1 VIKDIL
7 IVDDEVSMA
16 KAMAEALKRLDYET
30 DVVHSAGEALELF
43 DKNIYKVVVSDVRME
58 KMSGKELLKKIKKL
72 SPKTAVI
79 LVTAYGTVKDAV
91 EVMKEGASDYILK
104 PFSAEKL
111 QQTVKRYFPA
121 DFSPVRI
128 KELAYKS
135 KSMEKVMN
143 LAEKAA
149 TTVAPVLIRGES
161 GTGKEM
167 LARYIHNKSS
177 RKDKP
182 YIAVNCAAIPEN
194 LLESELFG
202 YEKGAFTGAVSSKPG
217 KFELADGGTLVLD
230 EISELH
236 PSLQSKLLRV
246 LQEGE
251 VDRLGG
257 IKTIPVDVR
266 LISITNKEIETLI
279 DEGKF
284 REDLFFRINVIPIEI
299 PPLRER
305 PEDIEYL
312 ASYFLN
318 LYKEES
324 GKTDLKMGAKTI
336 SLLKEYNWPGNVR
349 ELQNIIQRAVIF
361 AEGKEIKP
369 EDLFITEKSNKI
381 KLSDEL
387 LRLDEM
393 ERRMIIMALKR
404 TLGNRKKAAE
414 ILGISERTLRNKVK
428 EYGVDIEKLLRERV
442 G

>member
-1 VIKDIL
+1 MIKDIL

-16 KAMAEALKRLDYET
+16 KAMGEALKRMKYDI
-30 DVVHSAGEALELF
+30 DIVHSAAEALELF
-43 DKNIYKVVVSDVRME
+43 EKNIYKVVVSDVRME

-72 SPKTAVI
+72 SPKTSVI
-79 LVTAYGTVKDAV
+79 LVTAYGTVQDAV

-104 PFSAEKL
+104 PFSAEQL
-111 QQTVKRYFPA
+111 QNTVRRYFPS
-121 DFSPVRI
+121 DFSLQKFREI
-128 KELAYKS
+128 IFKS
-135 KSMEKVMN
+135 KSMEKVLK

-149 TTVAPVLIRGES
+149 MVNAPVLIQGES

-167 LARYIHNKSS
+167 LARYIHKNSS

-202 YEKGAFTGAVSSKPG
+202 YEKGAFTGATSSKPG
-217 KFELADGGTLVLD
+217 KFELADGGTIVLD
-230 EISELH
+230 EIGELH
-236 PSLQSKLLRV
+236 SSLQSKLLRV

-257 IKTIPVDVR
+257 VKTIPVDVR
-266 LISITNKEIETLI
+266 LISITNKDLNELVS
-279 DEGKF
+279 EGKF

-312 ASYFLN
+312 TTYFLN
-318 LYKEES
+318 VYREENGKKE
-324 GKTDLKMGAKTI
+324 LKISAKTLK
-336 SLLKEYNWPGNVR
+336 LLKEYSWPGNVR

-361 AEGKEIKP
+361 AGGKEINP
-369 EDLFITEKSNKI
+369 EDLFLDKNRKKI

-387 LRLDEM
+387 VRLDEM
-393 ERRMIIMALKR
+393 ERRMIIMALKK

-428 EYGVDIEKLLRERV
+428 EYELNIEEILRS
-442 G
+442 

>member
-1 VIKDIL
+1 MIKDVL

-16 KAMAEALKRLDYET
+16 KAMAEALKRLEYEI
-30 DVVHSAGEALELF
+30 DVVNSAKEALELF
-43 DKNIYKVVVSDVRME
+43 EKNLYKVVVSDVRME
-58 KMSGKELLKKIKKL
+58 KMSGKELLKRIKKL

-104 PFSAEKL
+104 PFSAEQL
-111 QQTVKRYFPA
+111 QKTVKRYYPS
-121 DFSPVRI
+121 DFSSQKVKDI
-128 KELAYKS
+128 VFKS
-135 KSMEKVMN
+135 KSMERVLS
-143 LAEKAA
+143 LAKKAA
-149 TTVAPVLIRGES
+149 STNAPVLIRGES

-167 LARYIHNKSS
+167 LARFIHRESS

-202 YEKGAFTGAVSSKPG
+202 YERGAFTGAVSSKPG
-217 KFELADGGTLVLD
+217 KFELADKGTIVLD

-257 IKTIPVDVR
+257 VKTIPIDVR
-266 LISITNKEIETLI
+266 LISITNKDIKELVNS
-279 DEGKF
+279 GKF

-305 PEDIEYL
+305 PEDIEHL
-312 ASYFLN
+312 TNYFLN
-318 LYKEES
+318 LYREES
-324 GKTDLKMGAKTI
+324 GKKDIGISKKTLK
-336 SLLKEYNWPGNVR
+336 LLKEYSWPGNVR
-349 ELQNIIQRAVIF
+349 ELQNIIQRAIIF
-361 AEGKEIKP
+361 AEGDKIEP
-369 EDLFITEKSNKI
+369 EDLFLTENRTKI

-387 LRLDEM
+387 VRLDEM
-393 ERRMIIMALKR
+393 EKRMIIMALKK

-428 EYGVDIEKLLRERV
+428 EYKINVDEILR
-442 G
+442 GGI